1 MVLKNFFSFLIT
13 ILIFYTNSVS
23 AISELPIEAKNF
35 DVNVKL
41 TGFNQAQ
48 KEKVYQA
55 IELIKKVIVSHEF
68 REKVLNKE
76 FMGKKGFFDNAGLS
90 NEEIYHKI
98 LQGAEEK
105 GITEANN
112 TMDLDLKLYQDDS
125 KTIGY
130 TYPHI
135 VRIYVNKK
143 YFDNFEPYQVADNLF
158 HEWLHKLG
166 FKHSVKK
173 DDNRVHSVPYSIGY
187 LVRDLSQAHYSLTN
201 KTAVNTI
208 MLEQESQQSN

>member
-1 MVLKNFFSFLIT
+1 MILKNSFSLFIAMF
-13 ILIFYTNSVS
+13 IFQANSVS
-23 AISELPIEAKNF
+23 ASTELPIEARNF

-41 TGFNQAQ
+41 TGFNQEQ

-55 IELIKKVIVSHEF
+55 IDLIKKVIVSHEF

-76 FMGKKGFFDNAGLS
+76 FMGKKGFFDNGGLS

-112 TMDLDLKLYQDDS
+112 RMDLDLQLYQDDS

-143 YFDNFEPYQVADNLF
+143 YFDNFEPHQVADNLF

-173 DDNRVHSVPYSIGY
+173 DENRVHSVPYSIGY
-187 LVRDLSQAHYSLTN
+187 LVRDLSQAQYSLAN

-208 MLEQESQQSN
+208 MHEQESQQSN

>member
-1 MVLKNFFSFLIT
+1 MVWKTSFSLLIASF
-13 ILIFYTNSVS
+13 IFHSNNIYATQ
-23 AISELPIEAKNF
+23 ELPTAARDF
-35 DVNVKL
+35 DVKVKL
-41 TGFNQAQ
+41 TGFNQEQ

-55 IELIKKVIVSHEF
+55 IDLIKKVIVSDEF
-68 REKVLNKE
+68 KEKVLNKE
-76 FMGKKGFFDNAGLS
+76 FMGKKGFFDNGGLS
-90 NEEIYHKI
+90 NEEIYQKI

-112 TMDLDLKLYQDDS
+112 TMDLDLKLYEDDS

-143 YFDNFEPYQVADNLF
+143 YFDNFEPHQVADNLF

-173 DDNRVHSVPYSIGY
+173 DENRVHSVPYSIGY
-187 LVRDLSQAHYSLTN
+187 LVRDLSLAHYSLAN